1 MERFGEG
8 GGVKASC
15 VGKVVRPPKSRAI
28 QYSLSSDCAALVVRG
43 DGRRIDRPGDE
54 KKDVKSKDWAV
65 EVECERANESDE
77 EGAGG
82 TKGGGT
88 KAAVAAEERESERA
102 RTAV

>member
-1 MERFGEG
+1 M
-8 GGVKASC
+8 KAWC
-15 VGKVVRPPKSRAI
+15 VGKVVRPPQSRAI
-28 QYSLSSDCAALVVRG
+28 QYSLSSDCAAPVVRG

-65 EVECERANESDE
+65 EFECERANESDE

-88 KAAVAAEERESERA
+88 
-102 RTAV
+102 